1 MRHVEPVEP
10 RHEERGRASTGEH
23 SSGSNIMRHLTAALI
38 VMGVMLFTG
47 ELTQLNIKAQN
58 WLDDLGLNFF
68 KSV

>member
-1 MRHVEPVEP
+1 
-10 RHEERGRASTGEH
+10 
-23 SSGSNIMRHLTAALI
+23 
-38 VMGVMLFTG
+38 MLFTG